1 MLKIDTTKPQALF
14 GVEAVRQLEL
24 ASQKFLPPHTLMQRA
39 GLAVAQCALA
49 IAPHAR
55 CIWIACGPGNNG
67 GDGLEAARHL
77 HQWGKTVVVT
87 WLGSAKTAPPDSL
100 ASYQQASQAGVV
112 FADTPPPNFDLCVD
126 ALLGIGAS
134 ARPPQGVMA
143 SWITHMNS
151 SGQAILAVDLPT
163 GLDAESGAMQLPHVR
178 ATHTLCL
185 LTLKPGLYTA
195 HGRDLSGTVWLAD
208 LEVDQ
213 HPLAMVRPS
222 AYLSGKPARQDR
234 LHASHKGSFGDL
246 AVIGGAPGMTG
257 AALLAASAA
266 LHAGAGRVFVSL
278 LYDNA
283 RQLDDQQPEL
293 MFRPFAALDLAAM
306 VVVCGCGGGGGT
318 PIEAVLA
325 EILST
330 PSPLVLDADA
340 LNALADSAAL
350 QVLLLKRCK
359 SAWPTLLT
367 PHPLE
372 AARLLKTTTQE
383 IQNNRLQA
391 AQQLAEKFACI
402 VVLKGSG
409 TVIASPNQVPFIN
422 PTGNGKLATPG
433 SGDVLAGLLGARLAA
448 GQHPFSAACDAVY
461 RHGEVADQW
470 PQSPSLTAGKLAKML

>member
-1 MLKIDTTKPQALF
+1 MLKIDATHPQALF
-14 GVEAVRQLEL
+14 GVNAVRQLEL
-24 ASQKFLPPHTLMQRA
+24 ASQRLLPPHTLMQRA
-39 GLAVAQCALA
+39 GLAIAQCALA
-49 IAPHAR
+49 VAPHAR
-55 CIWIACGPGNNG
+55 CIWMACGPGNNG

-77 HQWGKTVVVT
+77 HLWGKTVVVT
-87 WLGSAKTAPPDSL
+87 WLGSAEKAPPDSL
-100 ASYQQASQAGVV
+100 VSYQQASQAGVV
-112 FADTPPPNFDLCVD
+112 FVDTPPPNFDLCID

-134 ARPPQGVMA
+134 ARAPQGVMA
-143 SWITHMNS
+143 AWITHMNN
-151 SGQAILAVDLPT
+151 SGQPILAVDLPT
-163 GLDAESGAMQLPHVR
+163 GLDAESGMLQTPHVR

-213 HPLAMVRPS
+213 QNLAMVRPS
-222 AYLSGKPARQDR
+222 AYLSGKHARHDR
-234 LHASHKGSFGDL
+234 LHASHKGSFGDV

-278 LYDNA
+278 LDDQA
-283 RQLDDQQPEL
+283 RQVDDKQPEL
-293 MFRPFAALDLAAM
+293 MFRPFDALDLAAM
-306 VVVCGCGGGGGT
+306 VVVCGCGGGT
-318 PIEAVLA
+318 QIEAVLA
-325 EILST
+325 EVLST

-340 LNALADSAAL
+340 LNALAESATLQAL
-350 QVLLLKRCK
+350 LIKRSK
-359 SAWPTLLT
+359 TAWPTLLT

-372 AARLLKTTTQE
+372 AARLLKTKTQDV
-383 IQNNRLQA
+383 QKNRLQA
-391 AQQLAEKFACI
+391 AQQLAHQFACI

-409 TVIASPNQVPFIN
+409 TVIAAPEQVPFIN

-448 GQHPFSAACDAVY
+448 GQLAFSAACDAVY

-470 PQSPSLTAGKLAKML
+470 PQYPSLTAGMLAKML